1 MVHPVSVTFFVSQLL
16 VILVQD
22 SDPGLFCFAFFL
34 SLVSSSNPK
43 FLGFRKPGIFFW
55 LALS

>member
-1 MVHPVSVTFFVSQLL
+1 MVHPVSVTFFVRQLL

-34 SLVSSSNPK
+34 IARL
-43 FLGFRKPGIFFW
+43 LI
-55 LALS
+55 